1 VVGLA
6 SGFVLMNAYGWRLGY
21 PRWLSAKLG
30 LMAFLFVPLEVFRVY
45 ISLFWLGPGLRVTSA
60 PPFSKDLAR
69 GLSMEE
75 MLGALALPLLV
86 LALPIVLWLS
96 WSRPF

>member
-1 VVGLA
+1 VGLVA
-6 SGFVLMNAYGWRLGY
+6 GLVLMDAHGWRLGY

-30 LMAFLFVPLEVFRVY
+30 LVAFLFVPLEAFRVY
-45 ISLFWLGPGLRVTSA
+45 ISLFWLGPGLRGTPA

-69 GLSMEE
+69 ALSMEE

-96 WSRPF
+96 WARPF